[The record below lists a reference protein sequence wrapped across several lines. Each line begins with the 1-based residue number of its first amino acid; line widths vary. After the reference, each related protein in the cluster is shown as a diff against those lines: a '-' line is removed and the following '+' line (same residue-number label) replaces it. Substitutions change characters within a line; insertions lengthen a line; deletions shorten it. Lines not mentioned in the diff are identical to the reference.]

1 MLNRRSPSGV
11 ALIVTLLTLTI
22 FSLAAAGFIY
32 MVTDEQKTV
41 ASGADNTVAFYGA
54 EGALEN
60 MSAQID
66 TLFSH
71 TAAPT
76 PTQIDALDTQPPSIP
91 GVIFP
96 PRGGQFPS
104 GGYYIG
110 YQTNSSGGLLSTSGT
125 IGGSGPLAGLQGAI
139 TPFTLTVIAQ
149 GPDNTEVK
157 LVREVQEVAVP
168 IFEFGIFSN
177 NDLSFFAGPDFG
189 FGGRVAT
196 NGNLYLAE
204 GNGSTLTLPSKVTA
218 YQNVIRAQLS
228 NGWTTS
234 SNYTGTVN
242 IVTTPGNYRALAQNE
257 GSLTGGVGSAANPNW
272 KTISLTDYN
281 GNIMTSST
289 GVKQLNMAIA
299 FQGAAPITIIE
310 RAQSTDTPLLA
321 QARLENQASMR
332 ILLSDNPSSL
342 PDPSGSVS
350 LNSPFPITWYTV
362 DACHAPLALSPGSVP
377 TIKGKPVRSIP
388 EQDNDFLV
396 PANTSLIGG
405 YIEIDIQ
412 TSSGSWQNVT
422 KEILKEGITANSNL
436 PSSCTNH
443 PVIHLERPNRYN
455 CNPNPGVPS
464 PGSSSGPCVAN
475 PVGSLN
481 SYDYVPINM
490 YDTREGNL
498 RDTNNGNIY
507 LNGVMNVVELDVGN
521 LQKWLAGQFGSSGA
535 LALNNGGY
543 IVYFSDRRGNFAP
556 GIGETGMFG
565 NEDIVNP
572 ASSTGAPDGVME
584 APEDV
589 DGANAGT
596 SNWNQDSFDTY
607 GAKPSCAYATSPL
620 YPCQSSTPLGLAA
633 TPRTTLSAGQ
643 AEKNAV
649 IFFRRALRLTNGTLG
664 NLPPLNVAN
673 CSTPE
678 GANGSVGF
686 TVAAENPVYLLGDYN
701 AASSGGSS
709 FKDIPGACH
718 VPAAVMGDAVT
729 LLSNSWTDL
738 ESFTSPTN
746 PGNRPATTT
755 YYRTAVMGGTNVP
768 FQAFQSGTTS
778 SILGY
783 SISQDFG
790 TDGGVHN
797 FLRMLEN
804 WSGQT
809 LYYKGSIAD
818 FYYSR
823 QATGVFKCCTTVY
836 NPPTRGYSFDLD
848 FQNISDLP
856 PGTPRFTDVN
866 ALGFQ
871 QLLLSSQ

>member
-1 MLNRRSPSGV
+1 MPSRRKQSGI

-32 MVTDEQKTV
+32 MVMDEQKTV
-41 ASGADNTVAFYGA
+41 ASGVDNSVAFYGA

-71 TAAPT
+71 TASPT
-76 PTQIDALDTQPPSIP
+76 PAQINALDTQPPAIP

-96 PRGGQFPS
+96 PAGGQFPS

-110 YQTNSSGGLLSTSGT
+110 YQTNSNGGLLSTSGT

-139 TPFTLTVIAQ
+139 THFTLTAIAE
-149 GPDNTEVK
+149 GADNTEVK
-157 LVREVQEVAVP
+157 LVREIQEVAVP

-177 NDLSFFAGPDFG
+177 NDLSFFAGPDFS

-204 GNGSTLTLPSKVTA
+204 GDGSNLTLPSKVTA

-234 SNYTGTVN
+234 ASYNGNVN
-242 IVTTPGNYRALAQNE
+242 VVTTPGNYRPLARNE
-257 GSLTGGVGSAANPNW
+257 GSLTGGLGSAPNSGW
-272 KTISLTDYN
+272 KALSLNTYY
-281 GNIMTSST
+281 GNIQTSAT

-299 FQGAAPITIIE
+299 FQGAAPISIIE
-310 RAQSTDTPLLA
+310 RAQGADTPLLA

-332 ILLSDNPSSL
+332 ILLSDSANSLPNPS
-342 PDPSGSVS
+342 GAVS
-350 LNSPFPITWYTV
+350 LNTAFPITWYTV
-362 DACHAPLALSPGSVP
+362 DPCHAPLALSPGSVP
-377 TIKGKPVRSIP
+377 TFKGKPLRAIL
-388 EQDNDFLV
+388 EQDNDFLI
-396 PANTSLIGG
+396 PANISLIGG

-412 TSSGSWQNVT
+412 VSSGAWQNVT
-422 KEILKEGITANSNL
+422 TEILKQGITANSTL
-436 PSSCTNH
+436 PLSCTNH
-443 PVIHLERPNRYN
+443 PIVHLEEPNRYN
-455 CNPNPGVPS
+455 CNPNPGLT
-464 PGSSSGPCVAN
+464 PGAKSGPCVTN

-481 SYDYVPINM
+481 PYDYVPINM
-490 YDTREGNL
+490 YDTREGSL
-498 RDTNNGNIY
+498 RDVNDGNIY
-507 LNGVMNVVELDVGN
+507 LNGVMSVVELDVAN
-521 LQKWLAGQFGSSGA
+521 LQRWFAGQFGSSGTM
-535 LALNNGGY
+535 ALNNGGY

-556 GIGETGMFG
+556 GVGETGMFG

-572 ASSTGAPDGVME
+572 ASPTGAPDGAME

-607 GAKPSCAYATSPL
+607 GAKPSCASATSPL
-620 YPCQSSTPLGLAA
+620 YPCQSIAPLGPTA

-643 AEKNAV
+643 AEKNPV
-649 IFFRRALRLTNGTLG
+649 IFFRRALRLMDGTLG

-678 GANGSVGF
+678 GSNGSGGF

-701 AASSGGSS
+701 AAPAGGSS
-709 FKDIPGACH
+709 FSDIPGACH
-718 VPAAVMGDAVT
+718 VPSAVMGDAVT

-746 PGNRPATTT
+746 PGNRPASTT

-768 FQAFQSGTTS
+768 FQTFQSGGTS
-778 SILGY
+778 PIYGY

-804 WSGQT
+804 WGGQT

-836 NPPTRGYSFDLD
+836 NPPTRGYSFDAD

-871 QLLLSSQ
+871 QLFLSSQ